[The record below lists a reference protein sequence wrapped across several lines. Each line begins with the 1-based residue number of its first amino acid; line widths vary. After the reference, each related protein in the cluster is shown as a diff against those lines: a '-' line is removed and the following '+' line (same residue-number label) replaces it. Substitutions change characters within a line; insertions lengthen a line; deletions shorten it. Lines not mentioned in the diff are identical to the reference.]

1 MSCCDEQPTR
11 PERAGLRPSS
21 ESSSYHART
30 RKMTMYFSC
39 NLCITLSSRDQ
50 NNIKSDAR
58 TMDIGPAAA
67 AVQHNAHNLRTPK
80 HEGLYRDGRRC
91 GRHNLLLHRSGCCCC
106 CETHTRTTSGPPSTR
121 ASIAMDGGV
130 ADCCCCSTQRVHTVT
145 GPPST
150 GAAIT
155 MDGGVADTTRGN
167 IVVTHQAVPRQSVGE
182 EKARY

>member
-30 RKMTMYFSC
+30 RKMTMFSC

-50 NNIKSDAR
+50 NNVKSD
-58 TMDIGPAAA
+58 
-67 AVQHNAHNLRTPK
+67 
-80 HEGLYRDGRRC
+80 
-91 GRHNLLLHRSGCCCC
+91 LLLSHHPPSREDHGHRSG
-106 CETHTRTTSGPPSTR
+106 
-121 ASIAMDGGV
+121 
-130 ADCCCCSTQRVHTVT
+130 CCCCSTQRVHTVT

-155 MDGGVADTTRGN
+155 TCMDGGVADTTRGN
-167 IVVTHQAVPRQSVGE
+167 IDHSGNTPGRSSAKRGGREGAVLGPGPHALNAASGKRGVTPQKRMIACGE
-182 EKARY
+182 TR